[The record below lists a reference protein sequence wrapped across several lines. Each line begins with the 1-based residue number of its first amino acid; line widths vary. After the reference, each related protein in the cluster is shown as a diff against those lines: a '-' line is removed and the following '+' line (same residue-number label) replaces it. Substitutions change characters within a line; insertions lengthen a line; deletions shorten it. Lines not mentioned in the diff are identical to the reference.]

1 MLMLVGIAGILL
13 VALALLVFSLVSLAL
28 ALALILAQVLLL
40 SFRKTR
46 AVGAIVCVCSAT
58 GAVICI
64 VIWYIALGFVT
75 NFGAPVSSVD
85 IAAAAVVGFAWLGS
99 AAAISCGLIAA
110 VIALLRFV
118 WRSHFAGQL
127 RLSGPTAARN

>member
-1 MLMLVGIAGILL
+1 MLMLFGIAGILL

-28 ALALILAQVLLL
+28 ALALISAQVLLL

-46 AVGAIVCVCSAT
+46 AVGVIACVCSAT

-64 VIWYIALGFVT
+64 VIWYVAHGLVT

-85 IAAAAVVGFAWLGS
+85 IAVAAVVGFAWFGS

-110 VIALLRFV
+110 V
-118 WRSHFAGQL
+118 
-127 RLSGPTAARN
+127 